1 MLPLNVEKK
10 GGTMR
15 YIGIAMGCIV
25 LLFLFL
31 LKKEGLLGK
40 LFERIALFWFK
51 VALAVVVLFLGNFFL
66 SSYGLFVPINL
77 FSILTLTL
85 LGLPGV
91 LCISFLLLIK

>member
-1 MLPLNVEKK
+1 
-10 GGTMR
+10 MR

-51 VALAVVVLFLGNFFL
+51 VAIAVVVLFVGNLFL
-66 SSYGLFVPINL
+66 SNYGLFVPINL
-77 FSILTLTL
+77 FSIITLSI
-85 LGLPGV
+85 LGLPGAI
-91 LCISFLLLIK
+91 CISLLLLMK

>member
-10 GGTMR
+10 GGTLR

-51 VALAVVVLFLGNFFL
+51 VAIAVVVLFVGNLFL
-66 SSYGLFVPINL
+66 SNYGLFVPINL
-77 FSILTLTL
+77 FSIITLSI
-85 LGLPGV
+85 LGLPGAI
-91 LCISFLLLIK
+91 CISLLLLMK